1 MNKKKGLLIV
11 VSAPSGC
18 GKGTILEAAM
28 KRKEF
33 CYSVSATTR
42 SPRPGETDGVN
53 YFFLDRERFE
63 EMARNGEM
71 LEYAE
76 FVGNLYGTPRAPVE
90 EKLAEGR
97 DVILEIEVQ
106 GAMKVKKACPDAVLI
121 FVLPPSVDV
130 LRQRLYKRKT
140 ESEEVIEDRVA
151 QAGREIGEAVNYDYA
166 IVNDDL
172 EKAVEDFLG
181 VIQAEKLTVKRQ
193 KDTIDNIINEKQ

>member
-121 FVLPPSVDV
+121 FILPPSVDV

-140 ESEEVIEDRVA
+140 ESEEVIEERVA

>member
-121 FVLPPSVDV
+121 FILPPSVDV
-130 LRQRLYKRKT
+130 LRQRLCKRKT
-140 ESEEVIEDRVA
+140 ESEEVIEERVA